1 MNVQRL
7 EKSKRQYRGSRMNV
21 CFWGILDNNYRNQF
35 CLLVWFEKG
44 DKKCVIFHMKSQHIF
59 LIIIIML
66 EKINIVSSRSYA
78 QIMLSSIIWTI
89 ICTTY
94 ERRNTS
100 SKGLYRVTDSWH
112 WVPACLLPYAST
124 YIYVILIKNI
134 YHGQGISL
142 KQDFVLR

>member
-7 EKSKRQYRGSRMNV
+7 EKSKRQYWGSRMNV
-21 CFWGILDNNYRNQF
+21 CFWGILDNNYRINF
-35 CLLVWFEKG
+35 VCWFDLKRG
-44 DKKCVIFHMKSQHIF
+44 IRKCVIFHMKSQHIF

-78 QIMLSSIIWTI
+78 QIMISSIIWTI

-124 YIYVILIKNI
+124 YVILIENI
-134 YHGQGISL
+134 YHGRGISSQ
-142 KQDFVLR
+142 QDFVLR